1 MNNEVKTQQYED
13 ELELIDIWYFIQ
25 RQRLFLAIV
34 FLSIAALTFTY
45 AITRPTTW
53 QSRVSLVVGER
64 LFFLQQQQ
72 QQQQQIEGSD
82 EIKYRYSQNAV
93 ITPIKNTRIIEIT
106 NTANSKDLA
115 VEQVNKTMNEIIV
128 NHKQIFEDKK
138 IEFVSLLSA
147 ISKDN
152 ANKTELVRLL
162 DNASNSTLTKQLSD
176 ISTEEKPYSGM
187 LLKILGV
194 GSFIGL
200 ALAFLLAAIKDYLE
214 RKTKP
219 TQQPLST

>member
-1 MNNEVKTQQYED
+1 MNNEVKTQEYED

-72 QQQQQIEGSD
+72 IEGSD
-82 EIKYRYSQNAV
+82 EIKYKYSQNAV

-128 NHKQIFEDKK
+128 NHKQIFEVKK

-187 LLKILGV
+187 LLKILGI

-219 TQQPLST
+219 TQQPL

>member
-1 MNNEVKTQQYED
+1 MNNEVKTQEYED

-64 LFFLQQQQ
+64 LFFLQQ

-219 TQQPLST
+219 TQQQLST

>member
-1 MNNEVKTQQYED
+1 MNNEVKTQQFED

-34 FLSIAALTFTY
+34 FLSISALTFTY

-72 QQQQQIEGSD
+72 QQQIEGLD

-115 VEQVNKTMNEIIV
+115 FEKANKTMNEIIF

-138 IEFVSLLSA
+138 IEFVSMLSA

-162 DNASNSTLTKQLSD
+162 DNASNSTLTKQFSD

-187 LLKILGV
+187 LLKILGI
-194 GSFIGL
+194 GSSIGL

-214 RKTKP
+214 SKTKP
-219 TQQPLST
+219 SQLPL

>member
-1 MNNEVKTQQYED
+1 MNNEVKTQEYED

-72 QQQQQIEGSD
+72 IEGSD
-82 EIKYRYSQNAV
+82 EIKYKYSQNAV

-128 NHKQIFEDKK
+128 NHKQIFEVKK

-187 LLKILGV
+187 LLKILGI

-219 TQQPLST
+219 TQQQLST

>member
-72 QQQQQIEGSD
+72 QQIEGLD

-187 LLKILGV
+187 LLKILGI

-219 TQQPLST
+219 TQQTL

>member
-64 LFFLQQQQ
+64 LFFLQQ

-219 TQQPLST
+219 TQQQLST

>member
-1 MNNEVKTQQYED
+1 MNNEVKTQEYED

-72 QQQQQIEGSD
+72 IEGSD

-128 NHKQIFEDKK
+128 NHKQIFEVKK

-219 TQQPLST
+219 TQQQLST

>member
-72 QQQQQIEGSD
+72 IEGLD

-93 ITPIKNTRIIEIT
+93 ITPIKNTRIIVIT

-115 VEQVNKTMNEIIV
+115 VEQVNKTMNEIIA
-128 NHKQIFEDKK
+128 NHKQILEDKK

-147 ISKDN
+147 ISNDN
-152 ANKTELVRLL
+152 VNKTELVRLL

-187 LLKILGV
+187 LLKIVGT

-219 TQQPLST
+219 TQQPL

>member
-72 QQQQQIEGSD
+72 IEGLD

-93 ITPIKNTRIIEIT
+93 ITPIKNTRIIVIT

-115 VEQVNKTMNEIIV
+115 VEQVNKTMNEIIA
-128 NHKQIFEDKK
+128 NHKQILEDKK

-147 ISKDN
+147 ISNDN
-152 ANKTELVRLL
+152 VNKTELVRLL

-187 LLKILGV
+187 LLKIVGI

-219 TQQPLST
+219 TQQPL

>member
-72 QQQQQIEGSD
+72 IEGLD

-93 ITPIKNTRIIEIT
+93 ITPIKNTRIIVIT

-187 LLKILGV
+187 LLKIVGI

-219 TQQPLST
+219 TQQPL

>member
-1 MNNEVKTQQYED
+1 MNNEVKTQQCED

-34 FLSIAALTFTY
+34 FLSISALTFTY

-187 LLKILGV
+187 LLKILGI

-214 RKTKP
+214 RNTKP
-219 TQQPLST
+219 TQLPL

>member
-72 QQQQQIEGSD
+72 IEGLD

-115 VEQVNKTMNEIIV
+115 VEQVNKTINEIIV

-187 LLKILGV
+187 LLKILGI

-219 TQQPLST
+219 TQLPL

>member
-72 QQQQQIEGSD
+72 IEGSD

-93 ITPIKNTRIIEIT
+93 ITPIKNTRIIVIT

-115 VEQVNKTMNEIIV
+115 VEQVNKTMSEIIA
-128 NHKQIFEDKK
+128 NHKQILEDKK

-147 ISKDN
+147 ISNDN
-152 ANKTELVRLL
+152 VNKTELVRLL

-187 LLKILGV
+187 LLKIVGI

-219 TQQPLST
+219 TQQPL

>member
-25 RQRLFLAIV
+25 RQRLLLAIV
-34 FLSIAALTFTY
+34 FLSIATLTFTY

-64 LFFLQQQQ
+64 LFFLQQQ

-187 LLKILGV
+187 LLKILGI

>member
-1 MNNEVKTQQYED
+1 MNNEVKTQQCED

-34 FLSIAALTFTY
+34 FLSISALTFTY

-64 LFFLQQQQ
+64 LFFLQQQ

-115 VEQVNKTMNEIIV
+115 AEQVNKTMNEIIV

-187 LLKILGV
+187 LLKIFGI
-194 GSFIGL
+194 GSFVGL

-214 RKTKP
+214 RKNKP
-219 TQQPLST
+219 TQLSL

>member
-1 MNNEVKTQQYED
+1 MNNEVKTQEYED

-72 QQQQQIEGSD
+72 IEGSD
-82 EIKYRYSQNAV
+82 EIKYKYSQNAV

-128 NHKQIFEDKK
+128 NHKQIFEVKK

-219 TQQPLST
+219 TQQQLST

>member
-1 MNNEVKTQQYED
+1 MNNEVKTQQCED

-34 FLSIAALTFTY
+34 FLSISALTFTY

-115 VEQVNKTMNEIIV
+115 AEQVNKTMNEIIV

-187 LLKILGV
+187 LLKIFGI
-194 GSFIGL
+194 GSFVGL

-214 RKTKP
+214 RNTKP
-219 TQQPLST
+219 TQLPL

>member
-1 MNNEVKTQQYED
+1 MEHTQLYEND
-13 ELELIDIWYFIQ
+13 LELIEIWYFIQ
-25 RQRLFLAIV
+25 RQRLTLAIV
-34 FLSIAALTFTY
+34 FLSISVLTFTY

-53 QSRVSLVVGER
+53 QSHVSLRVGER

-72 QQQQQIEGSD
+72 QQIEGLD

-93 ITPIKNTRIIEIT
+93 ITPIKNTNIIEIT
-106 NTANSKDLA
+106 TTANSKDIA
-115 VEQVNKTMNEIIV
+115 VELLKRTMNEIIV
-128 NHKQIFEDKK
+128 NHKQILENKK

-152 ANKTELVRLL
+152 ANKTELVQLL
-162 DNASNSTLTKQLSD
+162 ENASNATLTKQLSD
-176 ISTEEKPYSGM
+176 IYTEEKQYSGM
-187 LLKILGV
+187 LLKITAI
-194 GSFIGL
+194 GSFIAL

-219 TQQPLST
+219 TQPPL

>member
-72 QQQQQIEGSD
+72 IEGLD

-93 ITPIKNTRIIEIT
+93 ITPIKNTRIIVIT

-115 VEQVNKTMNEIIV
+115 AEQVNKTMNEIIA
-128 NHKQIFEDKK
+128 NHKQILEDKK

-147 ISKDN
+147 ISNDN
-152 ANKTELVRLL
+152 VNKTELVRLL

-187 LLKILGV
+187 LLKTLGI

-214 RKTKP
+214 RKTTP
-219 TQQPLST
+219 TQQPL